1 MANSSLNFA
10 EAVNDWVI
18 RTQDELEAVFKKSF
32 ELLRDNITENTPIKT
47 GFLRN
52 SITVTI
58 NEPVPV
64 DPGASPKKGSNYRAP
79 AHAAVIASAKLEDR
93 LCLSF
98 VAAYARR
105 IEYGFEGTD
114 SLGREYHQ
122 SGRAMVRL
130 GIQRFPEFVLS
141 AVRMAEAKRGPGM
154 FQFMEGDSE

>member
-1 MANSSLNFA
+1 MVSSLDFGA
-10 EAVNDWVI
+10 AVADWCV
-18 RTQDELEAVFKKSF
+18 RTNEELEAVFKTSF
-32 ELLRDNITENTPIKT
+32 EMLRDAITEATPIKT

-58 NEPVPV
+58 GVPAAI
-64 DPGASPKKGSNYRAP
+64 DPAASPGKTGGNYRAP
-79 AHAAVIASAKLEDR
+79 AHDAAIASAKLGDT
-93 LCLSF
+93 LCLAF

-130 GIQRFPEFVLS
+130 GVERFPEFVLS
-141 AVRMAEAKRGPGM
+141 AVRMAEANRSPGM
-154 FQFMEGDSE
+154 FQFMGDNE